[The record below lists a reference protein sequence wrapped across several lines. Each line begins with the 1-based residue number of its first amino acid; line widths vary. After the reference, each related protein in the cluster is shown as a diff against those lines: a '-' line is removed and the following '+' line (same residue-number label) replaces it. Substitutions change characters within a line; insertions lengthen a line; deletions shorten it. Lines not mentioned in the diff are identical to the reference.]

1 MDGPTEG
8 STEYSRPDLASRPR
22 PRKPDGSPG
31 PNLLNL
37 RATPASRRPARTFRE
52 SIFLIIIII
61 IIIIVRQTGAEPSL
75 TVEI

>member
-1 MDGPTEG
+1 MATMDGPTEG

-22 PRKPDGSPG
+22 PRKPDGSPALTYLTCG
-31 PNLLNL
+31 QPQ
-37 RATPASRRPARTFRE
+37 PAAGRPE
-52 SIFLIIIII
+52 PSGKVLFLI